1 MKIATQSSQRR
12 FIDTFQLYTDSVVQQ
27 SLDRGNGSLRDIQ
40 NYFEV
45 RRETIGVK
53 PSFAINQIYLD
64 LPDHVF
70 ESPIITRLT
79 NLSIDMIITG
89 NDLFSYNVE

>member
-12 FIDTFQLYTDSVVQQ
+12 FIDTFQLYTDAVVQQ

-64 LPDHVF
+64 LPDYVF